1 MKKLIRETEWLR
13 VYSTDVG
20 QHYESR
26 LVSDKA
32 SVSSESVIQRWSSIT
47 SEERWEIALA
57 LQLRGTL
64 ESTLVPLVD
73 FLVENGDSVVRSTLA
88 PLLPMHP
95 DKEKALNFLISQIRE
110 EKSHR
115 ANYFQAL
122 ALVGDVSAVP
132 PLTEICEEIQQEHG
146 DYESM
151 SIEQASDF
159 IACCEALWKL
169 TRADRF
175 RLSIQ
180 RLAAHSNDTVRTM
193 ASLALR
199 SH

>member
-13 VYSTDVG
+13 VYGTDLG

-26 LVSDKA
+26 LVSDKV
-32 SVSSESVIQRWSSIT
+32 SVPSESVIQRWNSIT

-57 LQLRGTL
+57 LQLRGTI
-64 ESTLVPLVD
+64 EFTLVPLVD
-73 FLVENGDSVVRSTLA
+73 FLLENGDSVVRSTLA

-95 DKEKALNFLISQIRE
+95 DKETALNFLISQIRN

-122 ALVGDVSAVP
+122 ALIGDVRAVP
-132 PLTEICEEIQQEHG
+132 PLTEIYEEVQQKYG
-146 DYESM
+146 RYESM
-151 SIEQASDF
+151 SIEEASDF

-169 TRADRF
+169 TSGDRF
-175 RLSIQ
+175 RLSVQ
-180 RLAAHSNDTVRTM
+180 RLATHPNDTVRTM
-193 ASLALR
+193 ASLSLR
-199 SH
+199 SD